1 MLSYINIY
9 KEIHLKSK
17 RSINITATL
26 ATTLTP
32 GIPAIYLYKG
42 LPVRTTAVETILEAG
57 TDHVKFETKDI
68 IYTIT
73 FAPIPNQKLK
83 FIA

>member
-1 MLSYINIY
+1 MLSCMNFYQELRI
-9 KEIHLKSK
+9 KSK

-32 GIPAIYLYKG
+32 GIPAIYFYKG
-42 LPVRTTAVETILEAG
+42 LPVRTSTVETILEAG

-73 FAPIPNQKLK
+73 FALIPDQKVK

>member
-1 MLSYINIY
+1 MLAYINIY
-9 KEIHLKSK
+9 KEICLKSK
-17 RSINITATL
+17 RSINITANL

-32 GIPAIYLYKG
+32 GIPAMYLHKG
-42 LPVRTTAVETILEAG
+42 LLVRTAAVETILEAG

-68 IYTIT
+68 IYTIFFT
-73 FAPIPNQKLK
+73 PIHDEKVK